1 MADNRTLNVQR
12 FREEQGA
19 SRVHILTAIAP
30 FSVKQD
36 RFVLMEWGEKDARA
50 HLIVCTDGTPRAPLD
65 RGDVHP
71 VDGQTLRAFL
81 RDIDDAAMAWVG
93 DAIPPNVHD
102 GVTITIERADVE
114 TYDRVRMVAPTP
126 GSPHARL
133 LAAWMDAFPETRR
146 VKR

>member
-1 MADNRTLNVQR
+1 MPDNRTINVQR

-36 RFVLMEWGEKDARA
+36 RFVVIERGDASGA

-81 RDIDDAAMAWVG
+81 QDVDDAAMAWAG

-102 GVTITIERADVE
+102 GVTITVERADAE
-114 TYDRVRMVAPTP
+114 TYDRVRMVAPP
-126 GSPHARL
+126 SGSPHARL
-133 LAAWMDAFPETRR
+133 LAAWLDAFPAARH